1 MLVNWA
7 TFSSKMT
14 KKFLLLNIL
23 LRSLG
28 HILRM
33 CFLRSFFPNLFYK
46 KNVNKTI
53 FLKLKGRKWRSKISG
68 IIQMIYNA
76 NCILL
81 EIHPSL

>member
-28 HILRM
+28 HILCM
-33 CFLRSFFPNLFYK
+33 CFVRSFFPNLFYK

-68 IIQMIYNA
+68 IIQMIYDA
-76 NCILL
+76 NYILL